1 MITSIGGFL
10 MALADSVPGVSGG
23 TIAFIMGFYDEFIE
37 AISKIFK
44 GSKEEKLKAIKFL
57 IKLGIGW
64 AIGMVSAVLVLTSI
78 FEKHIYQISSLFFGF
93 ILASFPIIIKEE
105 IKSIRGKY
113 INLLFT
119 ALGCAI
125 VIGIT
130 MLSSQLTGGN
140 EGGFT
145 FTFTSAIV
153 LFFGGAIA
161 ICAMVLPGI
170 SGSTVLLI
178 FGLYIPVITAVK
190 DIITLDFKAL
200 PICIVFGLG
209 VLFGIA
215 CFIGALKKAL
225 KKYRSQTIYLV
236 LGLMLGSFYAII
248 QGPTSLDTPKPAM
261 TLGSFSLLFALIGV
275 AIVNGIQG
283 LKILTDKKESSKNA
297 KLAESAENKAD

>member
-1 MITSIGGFL
+1 MITSIGGVL
-10 MALADSVPGVSGG
+10 MALANSVPGVSGG

-44 GSKEEKLKAIKFL
+44 SSKEEKLKAIKFL

-64 AIGMVSAVLVLTSI
+64 AIGVVSAVLVLTSI

-130 MLSSQLTGGN
+130 MLSSQLTSGN

-145 FTFTSAIV
+145 LTFTNAIV
-153 LFFGGAIA
+153 LFFGGAIS

-170 SGSTVLLI
+170 SGSTILLI
-178 FGLYIPVITAVK
+178 FGLYMPVITAVK
-190 DIITLDFKAL
+190 DIITLNLKAL
-200 PICIVFGLG
+200 PICIIFGLG

-236 LGLMLGSFYAII
+236 LGMMLGSFYAII

-261 TLGSFSLLFALIGV
+261 TFGSFSFLFALIGV
-275 AIVNGIQG
+275 AIITGLQG
-283 LKILTDKKESSKNA
+283 LKILTDKKQSAKNA
-297 KLAESAENKAD
+297 KLAESAENKAN